1 MLLICNSYTG
11 GPIKPE
17 AMWTMMKY
25 LRSRIIRLVKEKSIT
40 DIKEKEKLEYL
51 IKIKNGILIVYAILR

>member
-51 IKIKNGILIVYAILR
+51 NTL